1 MNNNTKNVEEKI
13 AVFISDKAKDEGLL
27 YENQI
32 IAIWDVITSDYG
44 LLKSDLIND
53 TQSDQFNEI
62 KDKIEKIITNHD

>member
-13 AVFISDKAKDEGLL
+13 AEFISDKAKDEGLL